1 MSGSDPIVIRHFRQ
15 VVLWPLQLVVPERTT
30 STIQRP
36 WEGLSDV
43 ATGNP
48 WSEVLDEFQ
57 SNPERFEERHY
68 REFVTFLP
76 YVQRFIYGS
85 KVGLDP
91 ARREGEPSLRVYR
104 RQDITGARI
113 TYTDDTVIT
122 FGVGHVELYFFLD
135 ADVVLHAF
143 EIFTDDITLERAQE
157 TMFRF
162 GRAYPGFWDE
172 NGEGANCPRRVEWL
186 DARGAVRG
194 VSDYAEQRAY
204 LTHVAK
210 HRTARLA
217 AHWATLLEPLLP
229 ADSDHVGALR
239 YRPLEHFRMPFLAYL
254 SIDEPTRLSRMDF
267 VRLALA
273 AAPADR
279 DVAPYSEQ
287 SLATFEADYC
297 EDRYW
302 GRPRDTVGSDTR
314 ILVSGRVLG
323 MLGRHGDA
331 FFCDPETG
339 VLGQFRHQYFLL
351 FLIVHFH
358 RSALLSISDQLAVAM
373 NRLDVG
379 DTESVRQFKR
389 SIRQAMEVFLRFTHR
404 YWYHQIS
411 NQDLARSLFQRMR
424 RHLELEVLYEE
435 VRVEMLDMHGYLDS
449 DALRRQA
456 NTVLRLT
463 VMTIMAMIGTIATG
477 FIGMN
482 VIAAAGEPLAWRI
495 AFFAAVLLVTGGLTL
510 FTVAKSKR
518 LADFLDALSDERL
531 GWRDKLRALEQRRQ

>member
-1 MSGSDPIVIRHFRQ
+1 
-15 VVLWPLQLVVPERTT
+15 
-30 STIQRP
+30 
-36 WEGLSDV
+36 
-43 ATGNP
+43 
-48 WSEVLDEFQ
+48 
-57 SNPERFEERHY
+57 
-68 REFVTFLP
+68 
-76 YVQRFIYGS
+76 
-85 KVGLDP
+85 
-91 ARREGEPSLRVYR
+91 LRIYR
-104 RQDITGARI
+104 RHDIAGARI
-113 TYTDDTVIT
+113 TYADGAAIT
-122 FGVGHVELYFFLD
+122 FGVGHVDLYFFLD

-143 EIFTDDITLERAQE
+143 EIFTDDISLERAQD

-172 NGEGANCPRRVEWL
+172 NGEAANCPRRVEWL
-186 DARGAVRG
+186 DAEGTVKG
-194 VSDYAEQRAY
+194 VSDYDDESAY
-204 LTHVAK
+204 LTHVAR
-210 HRTARLA
+210 HRTPRLA

-229 ADSDHVGALR
+229 ADSEHAGPLR

-254 SIDEPTRLSRMDF
+254 SMDEPTRLSRMDF

-273 AAPADR
+273 AAPGDR
-279 DVAPYSEQ
+279 DVAPYSEH
-287 SLATFEADYC
+287 SLASFEADYC

-302 GRPRDTVGSDTR
+302 GRPRDIAGSDTR

-323 MLGRHGDA
+323 MLGRHGDP
-331 FFCDPETG
+331 FFCDRETG

-351 FLIVHFH
+351 FLIAHFH

-404 YWYHQIS
+404 YWFHQIS
-411 NQDLARSLFQRMR
+411 NQDLARSLFQRLH
-424 RHLELEVLYEE
+424 RHLELEVLHEE

-463 VMTIMAMIGTIATG
+463 VVTIMAMIGTIATG

-482 VIAAAGEPLAWRI
+482 VIAAADEPLIWRM
-495 AFFAAVLLVTGGLTL
+495 AFFAAVLVVTGGLTL

-518 LADFLDALSDERL
+518 LADFLDALSDERI
-531 GWRDKLRALEQRRQ
+531 GWRDKLRSVAKRKR

>member
-1 MSGSDPIVIRHFRQ
+1 VSAADQIIVRHFRQ
-15 VVLWPLQLVVPERTT
+15 VVLWPLQLVMPERTI

-36 WEGLSDV
+36 WENLSAV
-43 ATGNP
+43 TAGNP

-57 SNPERFEERHY
+57 TNPELFEERHY

-104 RQDITGARI
+104 RHDITGARV
-113 TYTDDTVIT
+113 TYSDESTIT
-122 FGVGHVELYFFLD
+122 FGVGHVDLYFFLD

-143 EIFTDDITLERAQE
+143 EIFTDDIPLERAQD

-172 NGEGANCPRRVEWL
+172 KGEGANCPRRVEWL
-186 DARGAVRG
+186 DARGIVRG
-194 VSDYAEQRAY
+194 VSDYDEQRSY
-204 LTHVAK
+204 LVHVAR
-210 HRTARLA
+210 HRTPRLA
-217 AHWATLLEPLLP
+217 AHWAYLLGPLSP
-229 ADSDHVGALR
+229 ADSENVGPLR

-254 SIDEPTRLSRMDF
+254 SVDEPTRLSRMDF

-273 AAPADR
+273 AAPGDR
-279 DVAPYSEQ
+279 DVAPYSEH
-287 SLATFEADYC
+287 SMANFEAEYC

-323 MLGRHGDA
+323 MLGRHGDS
-331 FFCDPETG
+331 FFCDRETG

-351 FLIVHFH
+351 FLIAHFS

-379 DTESVRQFKR
+379 DTESVRLFKR

-411 NQDLARSLFQRMR
+411 NQDLARSLFQRLR
-424 RHLELEVLYEE
+424 RHLELEVLHEE
-435 VRVEMLDMHGYLDS
+435 VRMEMLDMHGYLDS

-463 VMTIMAMIGTIATG
+463 VVTIMAMIGTIATG

-482 VIAAAGEPLAWRI
+482 VIAAADEPLLWRI
-495 AFFAAVLLVTGGLTL
+495 AFFAGVLLVTGGLTL
-510 FTVAKSKR
+510 FTIAKSKR
-518 LADFLDALSDERL
+518 LADFLDALSDDRI
-531 GWRDKLRALEQRRQ
+531 GWRDKWRALGKHEH